1 MTRANTT
8 PPRLRTRTRFGA
20 RRRVATR
27 REPQP
32 PSWRP
37 APARARWRPPEPP
50 RPVLGFGAYWIG
62 SIAAHLLVAA
72 LILFWPEPRQRP
84 SNELPPPSF
93 DIVFEGGQV
102 ESPMAEPVEG
112 VEAPPT
118 PPAPPSQA
126 PLPPPPDAPPL
137 PSQPSLPPIQ
147 QALPLPPPPPPP
159 VAPPLQPP
167 PPVAMPPV
175 PQPPVPQ
182 PPQQQ
187 APQQQAPMVAEAP
200 PPPLPPLPGAVELF
214 VPPTELRLPDRLTE
228 NLPLPPPPTPPA
240 PPQRQPQ
247 QQAPQ
252 RQTPQRQAPQQQ
264 APQQQAQP
272 NLPGIWVPGGV
283 QLGRPAA
290 PPAGRPQAR
299 GTDTTVDPRFLE
311 GRPRTDPSVRVT
323 GAQVGADWRAA
334 FRRWL
339 DQNLSYPERA
349 VALGEDGV
357 VRVVVTAAPDG
368 TVRNVRLVGPSTS
381 PSLNFG
387 TTFPFQGARLPA
399 FPPGADPNGVT
410 IELTVNYVLIRR

>member
-50 RPVLGFGAYWIG
+50 RPVLGFPFYGIA
-62 SIAAHLLVAA
+62 SIAAHLIVAA
-72 LILFWPEPRQRP
+72 LILFWPEMRPRP
-84 SNELPPPSF
+84 PNEMPPPSF

-102 ESPMAEPVEG
+102 ERPMADPVEG
-112 VEAPPT
+112 VETPPT
-118 PPAPPSQA
+118 PPAPSNMA
-126 PLPPPPDAPPL
+126 PVPPPPSAPPV
-137 PSQPSLPPIQ
+137 PSQPALPPVQ
-147 QALPLPPPPPPP
+147 QALPMPPPPAPPMPQAQPAPPVPTPPVPPPP
-159 VAPPLQPP
+159 V
-167 PPVAMPPV
+167 
-175 PQPPVPQ
+175 
-182 PPQQQ
+182 
-187 APQQQAPMVAEAP
+187 VAEAP

-214 VPPTELRLPDRLTE
+214 APPTELRLPDRLAE
-228 NLPLPPPPTPPA
+228 NLPPPPPPTPPA

-247 QQAPQ
+247 QQAQ
-252 RQTPQRQAPQQQ
+252 RAQP
-264 APQQQAQP
+264 AQP
-272 NLPGIWVPGGV
+272 NLPGIWAPGGV
-283 QLGRPAA
+283 QLGRPAT
-290 PPAGRPQAR
+290 PPAGRPQSR
-299 GTDTTVDPRFLE
+299 GLDTTVDPRFAE

-368 TVRNVRLVGPSTS
+368 TVRNVRLAGPSTS

>member
-1 MTRANTT
+1 MRVSRANPS
-8 PPRLRTRTRFGA
+8 PPRLRNRPRFGA
-20 RRRVATR
+20 RRRLAQR

-37 APARARWRPPEPP
+37 APTRIRWRAAVPARP
-50 RPVLGFGAYWIG
+50 RLGFPTFWLG
-62 SIAAHLLVAA
+62 SVAAHLLVAA
-72 LILFWPEPRQRP
+72 LFLFWPDPRPRP
-84 SNELPPPSF
+84 PEAPVPPSI
-93 DIVFEGGQV
+93 DIVFEGGQP
-102 ESPMAEPVEG
+102 ERPMAEPVEG
-112 VEAPPT
+112 IETPPQ
-118 PPAPPSQA
+118 PPAPPNQA
-126 PLPPPPDAPPL
+126 PVPPPPSAPPL
-137 PSQPSLPPIQ
+137 PGQPPAPPVQ
-147 QALPLPPPPPPP
+147 QALPLPPPP
-159 VAPPLQPP
+159 APS
-167 PPVAMPPV
+167 PPV
-175 PQPPVPQ
+175 PQAMPTPPPPIPQ
-182 PPQQQ
+182 PPRPEPPVIAQ
-187 APQQQAPMVAEAP
+187 APE

-214 VPPTELRLPDRLTE
+214 TPQTELRLPDRLTE
-228 NLPLPPPPTPPA
+228 RLPPPPPPPPPQPQQRPPA
-240 PPQRQPQ
+240 PQPQ
-247 QQAPQ
+247 PAA
-252 RQTPQRQAPQQQ
+252 R
-264 APQQQAQP
+264 AQP

-283 QLGRPAA
+283 QLGRPAT

-349 VALGEDGV
+349 VALGEDGT

-368 TVRNVRLVGPSTS
+368 TVRNVRLAGPSTS

-410 IELTVNYVLIRR
+410 IELTVNYILIRR

>member
-8 PPRLRTRTRFGA
+8 PPRLRTRTLFGA

-37 APARARWRPPEPP
+37 APPRARWRPPEPP
-50 RPVLGFGAYWIG
+50 RAVLGFPAYWIG

-72 LILFWPEPRQRP
+72 LILFWPEPRPRP
-84 SNELPPPSF
+84 SNEMPPPSF
-93 DIVFEGGQV
+93 DIVFEGGQL

-112 VEAPPT
+112 VET
-118 PPAPPSQA
+118 PPAVPSPPNQA
-126 PLPPPPDAPPL
+126 PVPPPPSAPPI
-137 PSQPSLPPIQ
+137 PSQPALPPVQ
-147 QALPLPPPPPPP
+147 QAMPLPPPPPPMP
-159 VAPPLQPP
+159 QMQPP
-167 PPVAMPPV
+167 PPVTVPPL
-175 PQPPVPQ
+175 PQPPVP
-182 PPQQQ
+182 PP
-187 APQQQAPMVAEAP
+187 PVVAEAP

-214 VPPTELRLPDRLTE
+214 VPPTELRLPDRLAE
-228 NLPLPPPPTPPA
+228 SLPLPPPPTPPA
-240 PPQRQPQ
+240 PPQRQPSPPQPQQ
-247 QQAPQ
+247 QQAQ
-252 RQTPQRQAPQQQ
+252 RAQP
-264 APQQQAQP
+264 AQP

>member
-8 PPRLRTRTRFGA
+8 PPRLRTHTRFGA
-20 RRRVATR
+20 RRRVTTR

-37 APARARWRPPEPP
+37 APPRARWRPPEPP
-50 RPVLGFGAYWIG
+50 RPVLGFPLYWLG

-84 SNELPPPSF
+84 SNEMPPPSF

-102 ESPMAEPVEG
+102 ESPMADPVEG
-112 VEAPPT
+112 VETPPAT
-118 PPAPPSQA
+118 PAPPSQA
-126 PLPPPPDAPPL
+126 PVPPPPDAPPL
-137 PSQPSLPPIQ
+137 PSQPALPPIQ

-159 VAPPLQPP
+159 PVPQAQPAPP
-167 PPVAMPPV
+167 PPV

-182 PPQQQ
+182 PPQ
-187 APQQQAPMVAEAP
+187 PRPPVLAEAP

-214 VPPTELRLPDRLTE
+214 APPTELRLPDRLSET
-228 NLPLPPPPTPPA
+228 LPLPPPPTPPA
-240 PPQRQPQ
+240 PPQRQP
-247 QQAPQ
+247 
-252 RQTPQRQAPQQQ
+252 PQQQ
-264 APQQQAQP
+264 AQRAQPAQPSQPAQP

>member
-1 MTRANTT
+1 
-8 PPRLRTRTRFGA
+8 
-20 RRRVATR
+20 
-27 REPQP
+27 
-32 PSWRP
+32 
-37 APARARWRPPEPP
+37 
-50 RPVLGFGAYWIG
+50 VLGFPFYWVG

-72 LILFWPEPRQRP
+72 LILFWPEPRQRSP
-84 SNELPPPSF
+84 NEMPPPSF

-102 ESPMAEPVEG
+102 ERPMAEPVEG
-112 VEAPPT
+112 VEAPPAIPS
-118 PPAPPSQA
+118 PPNQA
-126 PLPPPPDAPPL
+126 PVPPPPDAPPL
-137 PSQPSLPPIQ
+137 PSQPALPPIQ

-159 VAPPLQPP
+159 PLPVPQAQP
-167 PPVAMPPV
+167 APPV
-175 PQPPVPQ
+175 PQPPA
-182 PPQQQ
+182 PP
-187 APQQQAPMVAEAP
+187 PPVVAEAP

-214 VPPTELRLPDRLTE
+214 APPTELRLPDRLAE
-228 NLPLPPPPTPPA
+228 SLPPPPPPTPPA
-240 PPQRQPQ
+240 PPQRQPSP
-247 QQAPQ
+247 PQ
-252 RQTPQRQAPQQQ
+252 PQQQ
-264 APQQQAQP
+264 AQRAQPAQP

-290 PPAGRPQAR
+290 PPAGRPQSR

-311 GRPRTDPSVRVT
+311 GRPRPDPSVRVT

-368 TVRNVRLVGPSTS
+368 TVRNVRLVGPSSS

-410 IELTVNYVLIRR
+410 IELTVNYVLIRQR